1 MIDVHHSKPLHT
13 LQPGDKTKLA
23 DLALLCAN
31 CHRVVHSQRKW
42 LSVAEVKERY
52 QTNLKSNTN

>member
-1 MIDVHHSKPLHT
+1 MHT

-31 CHRVVHSQRKW
+31 CHRVVH
-42 LSVAEVKERY
+42 
-52 QTNLKSNTN
+52 